1 MTQVL
6 VPEIVESNYDKAINL
21 AIETKAD
28 LPTIEKFMDLR
39 ERWEKNEAR
48 KAYNEAMTKF
58 KANPP
63 DIDKNR
69 HVSYTTNSGKKT
81 EYHHAD
87 LFNVTDKISSEL
99 SKYGL
104 SASWTTAQADKTI
117 SVTCKISHVQGHFE
131 STTLSSSPDDS
142 GGKNSIQAIGSA
154 VTYLQ
159 RYTLLALTGLATRG
173 QDNDGQQQ
181 AEYISDKQKSTIID
195 MYNSIDLTEQ
205 QKINFFKLVNVEKDD
220 FGKILASDFNKAM
233 STLKATATAK
243 GKK

>member
-81 EYHHAD
+81 EYNHAD

-159 RYTLLALTGLATRG
+159 RYTLLALTGLATRE
-173 QDNDGQQQ
+173 QDNDGQSQV
-181 AEYISDKQKSTIID
+181 EYISDKQKSMLVD
-195 MYNSIDLTEQ
+195 MMNSKGVKEEKFLEYMKVDEWE
-205 QKINFFKLVNVEKDD
+205 KIPADKFNV
-220 FGKILASDFNKAM
+220 AM
-233 STLKATATAK
+233 TALKSAK
-243 GKK
+243 GSK

>member
-1 MTQVL
+1 MTQAL

-81 EYHHAD
+81 EYNHAD

-159 RYTLLALTGLATRG
+159 RYTLLALTGLATRE
-173 QDNDGQQQ
+173 QDNDGGGTI
-181 AEYISDKQKSTIID
+181 EYITDKQKSQLVD
-195 MYNSIDLTEQ
+195 MMNSKGVDEEKFLKYMKVDELE
-205 QKINFFKLVNVEKDD
+205 KIPADQFNV
-220 FGKILASDFNKAM
+220 AM
-233 STLKATATAK
+233 TALKSAK

>member
-1 MTQVL
+1 MTQAL
-6 VPEIVESNYDKAINL
+6 VPEVVESNYDKAINL

-81 EYHHAD
+81 EYNHAD
-87 LFNVTDKISSEL
+87 LFNVTEKISSEL

-104 SASWTTAQADKTI
+104 SASWTTAQADKMI
-117 SVTCKISHVQGHFE
+117 SVTCKISHVQGHSE

-159 RYTLLALTGLATRG
+159 RYTLLALTGLATRE
-173 QDNDGQQQ
+173 QDNDAQG
-181 AEYISDKQKSTIID
+181 AIEYITDKQKSMLVD
-195 MYNSIDLTEQ
+195 MMNSKGVKEEKFLEYMKVDEWE
-205 QKINFFKLVNVEKDD
+205 KIPADQFNV
-220 FGKILASDFNKAM
+220 AM
-233 STLKATATAK
+233 TALKSAK
-243 GKK
+243 GSK